1 MKLYC
6 KYLKV
11 LWKCQLQY
19 RASFFLLCLGQFFV
33 PFFVFA
39 GMYILFQRF
48 QRIAGWTFFEVLL
61 CFGVIHIVVS
71 TSECFVRG
79 FDMFS
84 GLIIRGDFDRILVRP
99 RSLVL
104 QVLGSKFEFTRI
116 GRFAQSLIVFIWA
129 LMNLSI
135 QWTALKAILLILMI
149 ISGFFVFCGIYILAA
164 TLCFWT
170 IQGLELTNIFTDGG
184 REMSQYPL
192 GIYKKWLR
200 DFFTY
205 VIPFGC
211 VNYYPMM
218 YLLDKNTSN
227 TLLHILSPLL
237 GILFIIPC
245 LWIWFFGVLHYKSTG
260 S

>member
-19 RASFFLLCLGQFFV
+19 RASFFLLCFGQFFV

-48 QRIAGWTFFEVLL
+48 QHIAGWSFFEVLL
-61 CFGVIHIVVS
+61 CFGIIGMVFA

-79 FDMFS
+79 FDAFA
-84 GLIIRGDFDRILVRP
+84 GLIINGDFDRILVRP
-99 RSLVL
+99 RGSVL
-104 QVLGSKFEFTRI
+104 QVLGSKFEFTRA
-116 GRFAQSLIVFIWA
+116 GRLMQNLIVFTWA

-135 QWTALKAILLILMI
+135 EWTVLKVILLILML
-149 ISGFFVFCGIYILAA
+149 ISGFFVFSGIYILAA

-170 IQGLELTNIFTDGG
+170 IQGLEVANIFTHGG
-184 REMSQYPL
+184 REMAQYPL

-218 YLLDKNTSN
+218 YLLDKDMSN
-227 TLLHILSPLL
+227 SLLHILSPLL

-245 LWIWFFGVLHYKSTG
+245 LLVWNFGVKHYKSTG